1 MVPGSHLERGDRETW
16 DLPQENGGDRGPSRE
31 ELGGKGRGGAG
42 SRPGGGGGT
51 GRRGRRGGSHPCGL
65 PPARTHS
72 PEGSRLLLGRPGLGG
87 RRAAAPFVEELLEQG
102 RGHGVHAGGPGRPR
116 SGDPAAQRAAHGG
129 RGGAMATGARPPG
142 GARARDRCSGLAGG
156 AGRCGAAA
164 GGRSYDGAGPPG

>member
-31 ELGGKGRGGAG
+31 ELGEKGRGGAG

-51 GRRGRRGGSHPCGL
+51 GRRGRRGCPIPAASRRL
-65 PPARTHS
+65 ARTHLKAA
-72 PEGSRLLLGRPGLGG
+72 GSSLGG
-87 RRAAAPFVEELLEQG
+87 RAWADAAPPPLLLKSFWSRVGAMACTRAAPG
-102 RGHGVHAGGPGRPR
+102 GHAR
-116 SGDPAAQRAAHGG
+116 GDPAAQRAAHGG

-156 AGRCGAAA
+156 AGRCGAAR
-164 GGRSYDGAGPPG
+164 GRGRRPVI